1 MGEDRAT
8 DMNHAA
14 RRIVLLDLDGTL
26 TKSDAGIIASATK
39 AFREMGRPVPD
50 ATEMRRFVGP
60 AIIESM
66 RRNGVPEDQL
76 DRAVTIYR
84 SHYSQTASFDDPAHP
99 GSKVP
104 GMLVNSVYEGVP
116 EQLRLLRSQGFMLAV
131 ATCKPE
137 FQAVPV
143 CRHFGL
149 DILVDGIYGASR
161 DNSRIAKDQVIRYAF
176 AGIGFDVAYGDR
188 ALMVGDRWTDADGA
202 RACGLDCLGC
212 GWGYAEPGELKA
224 HGAYRTI
231 DDVSGLDDAVTGY
244 FTV

>member
-1 MGEDRAT
+1 MSEGHGMEANPR
-8 DMNHAA
+8 A

-26 TKSDAGIIASATK
+26 TKSDAGIIASASR
-39 AFREMGRPVPD
+39 AFLEMGRPVPD
-50 ATEMRRFVGP
+50 AAEMRRFVGP

-66 RRNGVPEDQL
+66 RRNGIPENEL

-84 SHYSQTASFDDPAHP
+84 RYYSQTADFDDPTHP
-99 GSKVP
+99 GTKVP
-104 GMLVNSVYEGVP
+104 GMLVNSVYDGIP
-116 EQLRLLRSQGFMLAV
+116 GQLRRLRSQGFVLAV

-137 FQAVPV
+137 FQAIPV

-149 DILVDGIYGASR
+149 DTLVDGVYGASR
-161 DNSRIAKDQVIRYAF
+161 DNSRIAKDQVIRYVF
-176 AGIGFDVAYGDR
+176 DNLGFDAGAGDR

-224 HGAYRTI
+224 HGAYRI
-231 DDVSGLDDAVTGY
+231 IDAVRELGDAVDAY
-244 FTV
+244 FAG